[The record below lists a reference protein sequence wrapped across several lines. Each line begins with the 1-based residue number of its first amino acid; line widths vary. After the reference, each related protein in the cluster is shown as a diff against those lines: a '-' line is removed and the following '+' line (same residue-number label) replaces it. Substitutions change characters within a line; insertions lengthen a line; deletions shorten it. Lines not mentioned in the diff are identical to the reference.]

1 MKSKLFGLLLIF
13 APFSLSSC
21 GLIIAETTK
30 PANTI
35 PSKNFIKKVIPET
48 VITVK
53 SEINENSPTV
63 AVTRYKIDQQ
73 CNGLVP
79 TDLEVAATKSMEKT
93 VETII
98 GDRSNGDFRIAGYR
112 LNLDPVTKVAILDL
126 RLPLDAPRTINS
138 LSHCEQF
145 ALFGELRETL
155 TKNSAWKI
163 NTVQFQSQGEAIQF

>member
-1 MKSKLFGLLLIF
+1 MKSTLFGLLLIF

-30 PANTI
+30 PSNTI
-35 PSKNFIKKVIPET
+35 TTQTISAKITPET
-48 VITVK
+48 IIAVK
-53 SEINENSPTV
+53 PEVKETSPTV
-63 AVTRYKIDQQ
+63 TVTRYKIDNQ

-79 TDLEVAATKSMEKT
+79 TDLEVTATKSMEKT

-112 LNLDPVTKVAILDL
+112 LNLDPATKVAILDL

-155 TKNSAWKI
+155 TKNAAWKI
-163 NTVQFQSQGEAIQF
+163 KTVQFQIQGEAIQF